1 MPETPGETVAGERTG
16 GQARHPAKG
25 SRMPEGSRFYEQVV
39 PALLILLGIGTLS
52 LILFAAGVLLGI
64 VPFN

>member
-1 MPETPGETVAGERTG
+1 
-16 GQARHPAKG
+16 
-25 SRMPEGSRFYEQVV
+25 MPEGSRFYEQVV